1 MKPEGNLEGGGILTD
16 GEERARPVVVLVDDW
31 GAAAEEVD
39 GPRLVHHL
47 GWLERRRRR
56 RRGGGL
62 GGIRRR
68 GAGRGRG
75 RREVRLV
82 GGHGG
87 EDGWIPRAI
96 AGGGG
101 RRNPNPRWRRWRRAR
116 WSPPRREEEAR
127 VRACVAVVDQTTG
140 ETKREK
146 KRRNE
151 E

>member
-1 MKPEGNLEGGGILTD
+1 MA
-16 GEERARPVVVLVDDW
+16 RA
-31 GAAAEEVD
+31 AAAEAA
-39 GPRLVHHL
+39 R
-47 GWLERRRRR
+47 GWT
-56 RRGGGL
+56 RGSAAAAPGGA
-62 GGIRRR
+62 R
-68 GAGRGRG
+68 AA
-75 RREVRLV
+75 EVRLV